1 MVLLDNLLVWDV
13 ELDGG
18 WKEMARLGF
27 CLFIQY
33 VSQFDLEVKYF
44 FDYLINRVYCVYY
57 ISKEIFYYLMLEN
70 I

>member
-18 WKEMARLGF
+18 WKEMVRLGF

-44 FDYLINRVYCVYY
+44 F
-57 ISKEIFYYLMLEN
+57 
-70 I
+70 